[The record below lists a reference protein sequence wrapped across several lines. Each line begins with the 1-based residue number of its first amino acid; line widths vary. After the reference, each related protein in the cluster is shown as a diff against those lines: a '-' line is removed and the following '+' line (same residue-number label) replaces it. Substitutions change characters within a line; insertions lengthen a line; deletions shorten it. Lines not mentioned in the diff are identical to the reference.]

1 MSGRNHGHPAPI
13 GPHGGYP
20 PPSHEPLFPRPGAF
34 GRGPHPSMLEELREA
49 QFGMGPR
56 QLPPHP
62 AIMDE
67 QLAAQHQD
75 IQGLLVDNQRLAATH
90 VALKQEL
97 EAAQF
102 ELQRTDHYA
111 RSFHA
116 EKDIKM
122 RELYEKSMKMEN
134 DLGEADAMRAELM
147 QIRADIQELT
157 AARQD
162 LTAQSQAM
170 TQDLTRMT
178 TDLQKVPAVKVE
190 IEGFKQELQRA
201 RAAIEYEKKSY
212 TETYENGKLME
223 NKLLAIH
230 REVEKLRA
238 EMANAEKRAQAAATV
253 GNQGGNYNA
262 SYGNQETGYAVPPY
276 PAGYGM
282 NPAYPVH
289 PMQAGAEGYPRYGP
303 APGAWG
309 AYDMQQAQG
318 PR

>member
-1 MSGRNHGHPAPI
+1 MSGRNHGHAVPI
-13 GPHGGYP
+13 KGVTHGGFP
-20 PPSHEPLFPRPGAF
+20 PPSRESQFPRQGGF
-34 GRGPHPSMLEELREA
+34 GRGPHPSLLEEMREA

-56 QLPPHP
+56 QIPPHP
-62 AIMDE
+62 AIIEE
-67 QLAAQHQD
+67 QLAGQHEE

-116 EKDIKM
+116 EKDMQM
-122 RELYEKSMKMEN
+122 RELYEKSVKLEM

-147 QIRADIQELT
+147 QIRADIKELT
-157 AARQD
+157 AAKQD

-178 TDLQKVPAVKVE
+178 TELQQAPAVKAE
-190 IEGFKQELQRA
+190 IEGLKQELQRA
-201 RAAIEYEKKSY
+201 RTAIEYEKKGY
-212 TETYENGKLME
+212 AENYEHGKLME
-223 NKLLAIH
+223 NKLLTIH

-238 EMANAEKRAQAAATV
+238 EMANAEKRARAAAAV
-253 GNQGGNYNA
+253 GNPGGNYAN
-262 SYGNQETGYAVPPY
+262 YGNPETVYAVPPY

-289 PMQAGAEGYPRYGP
+289 PQAGAEGYPRYGP

-309 AYDMQQAQG
+309 GYDMQQAQG

>member
-1 MSGRNHGHPAPI
+1 MSGRNHMHPVPI
-13 GPHGGYP
+13 KGGPHGGLP
-20 PPSHEPLFPRPGAF
+20 LPSREPAFPQPGYF
-34 GRGPHPSMLEELREA
+34 GRGPHPSLVEEFRDA

-62 AIMDE
+62 AIIEE
-67 QLAAQHQD
+67 QLGAQHEE

-102 ELQRTDHYA
+102 ELQRADHYA

-116 EKDIKM
+116 EKDMQM
-122 RELYEKSMKMEN
+122 RELYEKSVKMEM
-134 DLGEADAMRAELM
+134 DLGETDALRAELM
-147 QIRADIQELT
+147 QIRADIKELT

-162 LTAQSQAM
+162 LTAQAQAM

-178 TDLQKVPAVKVE
+178 TELQQVPAVKAE
-190 IEGFKQELQRA
+190 IEGLKQELHRA
-201 RAAIEYEKKSY
+201 RAAIENEKKSY
-212 TETYENGKLME
+212 AENYEHGKLME
-223 NKLLAIH
+223 NKLLTIH

-238 EMANAEKRAQAAATV
+238 EMANAEKRALAASAV
-253 GNQGGNYNA
+253 ASPGGNYNA
-262 SYGNQETGYAVPPY
+262 NYGNQPTGYAVPPY
-276 PAGYGM
+276 PSGYGM
-282 NPAYPVH
+282 NPVY
-289 PMQAGAEGYPRYGP
+289 PMQSAGAESYPQYGP

-309 AYDMQQAQG
+309 AYGVQQAQG